1 MLFFEIIFGTVFGII
16 LGLIPNFHI
25 NLLAYLLCAAG
36 AFSIFPSSF
45 YLFFSIAI
53 SMTITGTLPLLLFRT
68 QTSDT
73 FALFLGHTSSS
84 SISDLK
90 YQITLFLYGFIFGG
104 FFAVLFL
111 PFFYFL
117 FVLFSDFYV
126 LIFGVL
132 FLILI
137 FLIIQ
142 QESTSGKV
150 IAFFVIFFSGMLG
163 VLTLKYNFFFSEPLL
178 PCIFGLF
185 ALPQLLMLY
194 FKISVTDNRSKFVQ
208 EMVSLKTTLYNSFL
222 GALFSSIIAIVPSIS
237 PGLSMGLSLLFK
249 EKESSS
255 EKLILFSST
264 LISVILIY
272 FFMAITFK
280 KSRIGFVSILLEQ
293 GVISSFSIPDI
304 LLLCFVFLLVIGV
317 TCLFLFYFSFPIIS
331 WISTFDH
338 TKVNLYVIL
347 FSVGLII
354 AITNVWSLFLIILSC
369 AIGFLPIV
377 YNKNKLLLMSYLI
390 VPTIIF
396 FI

>member
-1 MLFFEIIFGTVFGII
+1 MLFFEILLGTALGII
-16 LGLIPNFHI
+16 FGLIPNFHI

-36 AFSIFPSSF
+36 VFSIFPDSF
-45 YLFFSIAI
+45 YLFFSIAV
-53 SMTITGTLPLLLFRT
+53 SMTITGILPLLLFRT

-73 FALFLGHTSSS
+73 FALFLGRASSS
-84 SISDLK
+84 SVSEIKS
-90 YQITLFLYGFIFGG
+90 QITLFLYGFIFGG
-104 FFAVLFL
+104 IFAVLFL
-111 PFFYFL
+111 PLFYVL

-137 FLIIQ
+137 HLIFQQESISGKVLAFLIIL
-142 QESTSGKV
+142 
-150 IAFFVIFFSGMLG
+150 FSGTLG
-163 VLTLKYNFFFSEPLL
+163 VLTLKYNFFFSGPLL

-194 FKISVTDNRSKFVQ
+194 FKISGTDNRSKFVQ
-208 EMVSLKTTLYNSFL
+208 EIVSLKMILYNSFL
-222 GALFSSIIAIVPSIS
+222 GTLFSSIIAIVPSIS
-237 PGLSMGLSLLFK
+237 PGLSMGLSSLFK
-249 EKESSS
+249 EKDNST

-272 FFMAITFK
+272 FFMAITFR

-293 GVISSFSIPDI
+293 GVIASFSIPDI
-304 LLLCFVFLLVIGV
+304 FLLGFVFLLVIGA

-331 WISTFDH
+331 CISTFDH
-338 TKVNLYVIL
+338 TKVNLSVIL

-354 AITNVWSLFLIILSC
+354 AITNVWSVFLIILSC

-377 YNKNKLLLMSYLI
+377 YNKNKLFLMSYLI
-390 VPTIIF
+390 VPTILF